1 MKNTMIMILSF
12 IVIFQAACSM
22 GSKHDQERDISKTFF
37 WADKDKKGVFK
48 TQSCAAF
55 GDVDKKRV
63 CIKWRTRELDVTK
76 DWDFIVNTRMILINK
91 DLVFQILK

>member
-48 TQSCAAF
+48 TQSCVAF
-55 GDVDKKRV
+55 KDKV
-63 CIKWRTRELDVTK
+63 CITWRTKNLDVMK